1 MVEKETLAQELQRV
15 TAERDAAVA
24 LQEQAVK
31 GLDESNKALADLQ
44 ASSEGL
50 IAADE
55 LNAKIE
61 DAKAAGFVEGEKAA
75 REQIEAR
82 VSEYGAA
89 FALEHLTD
97 SDADCKAAYIEHL
110 KAENAKLREKAAQ
123 DETGLDMD
131 AENGQTKSEP
141 KSFDALRKQLIADG
155 MSARD
160 AAVEARKRF
169 GKK

>member
-1 MVEKETLAQELQRV
+1 MEKETLAQELQRV

-24 LQEQAVK
+24 LQEQAAK
-31 GLDESNKALADLQ
+31 DLEDSNEALADLQ
-44 ASSEGL
+44 AASEGL

-55 LNAKIE
+55 IDSKIE
-61 DAKAAGFVEGEKAA
+61 DAKAAGFAEGEKAA

-82 VSEYGAA
+82 VSEFGAA

-110 KAENAKLREKAAQ
+110 KSENAKLREKAAQ
-123 DETGLDMD
+123 GEAGLDMD
-131 AENGQTKSEP
+131 AENGQPKSEP
-141 KSFDALRKQLIADG
+141 ESFDALRRKLIDEG

-169 GKK
+169 AKK